1 VANRVAF
8 STKSLI
14 RSVADMMTKR
24 NGFEGVN
31 YLSNTLS

>member
-1 VANRVAF
+1 VANKVAF

-24 NGFEGVN
+24 KGFRGV
-31 YLSNTLS
+31 SGQSHAMS

>member
-1 VANRVAF
+1 MTGGGVANSVAF

-24 NGFEGVN
+24 NGFDGVN
-31 YLSNTLS
+31 